1 MAKFNRLTMIFM
13 FTAMCGVGGSI
24 AALAQSA
31 APGASAPPPGANTS
45 GSGPDDSGPPPSAAP
60 QQLPVFAVTSVEVE
74 RGTKS
79 PAADVVRVRGVTS
92 TKNWG
97 NAELFPITPGTPSDG
112 ILDLVLVASPS
123 GDNDATGF
131 GQIEAVLPVEPG
143 HPYKGV
149 RVRSANNAV
158 TAKALPGSAQGKATG
173 EDCSK
178 CVGKLFVAKGATA
191 PAGVQAGDVVKQD
204 DLPANLRVVRPADG
218 ISDIQSNPNR
228 LTLVIG
234 EDGKIVD
241 AAWD

>member
-1 MAKFNRLTMIFM
+1 MAKLNRLMMTFM
-13 FTAMCGVGGSI
+13 LSAVCGIGGS
-24 AALAQSA
+24 AAAMAQSG
-31 APGASAPPPGANTS
+31 APAPSAPPADASTS
-45 GSGPDDSGPPPSAAP
+45 GPGDSGPPPSAGP
-60 QQLPVFAVTSVEVE
+60 QQIPVFSVTSVEVE

-92 TKNWG
+92 TKSWA

-112 ILDLVLVASPS
+112 VLDLVLVASPS
-123 GDNDATGF
+123 GDNEATGF

-149 RVRSANNAV
+149 RVRSANNALTV
-158 TAKALPGSAQGKATG
+158 KALPGSAQGKTSG

-178 CVGKLFVAKGATA
+178 CVGKVFVAKGAAA
-191 PAGVQAGDVVKQD
+191 PAGVPAGDIVKQD

-218 ISDIQSNPNR
+218 INDIQSNPNR

-234 EDGKIVD
+234 DDGKIVD